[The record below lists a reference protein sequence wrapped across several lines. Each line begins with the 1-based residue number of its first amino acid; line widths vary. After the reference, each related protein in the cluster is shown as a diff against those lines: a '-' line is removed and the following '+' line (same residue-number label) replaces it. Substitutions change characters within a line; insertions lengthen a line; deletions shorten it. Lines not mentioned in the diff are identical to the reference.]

1 MFFSQH
7 ISLRG
12 SLSCSHA
19 IQEHGKEPHCRARTR
34 QGPAGGVGAVEERVQ
49 DPKRSGRLLGVAD
62 GARGCARVRGPGCW
76 VSPERTIT
84 LQGHEKLTSR
94 TVAIRTQSGNA
105 SLSWDELKPL
115 KGWIRLTWGW
125 ERQGSKGSEVRKGAQ
140 QSRGRLDRPISLVLS
155 GALPLPDYFSRSSL
169 FSTPVCPAQL
179 FPCILHLLLSGLIQ
193 PHIAASNLSDKDT
206 SAWLSP
212 ALIRSTLVSVSYWS
226 VHLHFLYMCVPFL
239 RQA

>member
-1 MFFSQH
+1 MQPRYSGAQEGA
-7 ISLRG
+7 SLPGRDQAGTRG
-12 SLSCSHA
+12 RGRRCGGEGAGSEEEWEASGGGRWG
-19 IQEHGKEPHCRARTR
+19 QRVR
-34 QGPAGGVGAVEERVQ
+34 QG
-49 DPKRSGRLLGVAD
+49 
-62 GARGCARVRGPGCW
+62 RGPGCW

-94 TVAIRTQSGNA
+94 TVANRTQSGDS

-125 ERQGSKGSEVRKGAQ
+125 GRQGSKGSEVRKGAQ
-140 QSRGRLDRPISLVLS
+140 QSRGRLGRPIYLVLS
-155 GALPLPDYFSRSSL
+155 GALSLPDYFSRSSL

-193 PHIAASNLSDKDT
+193 PHIAASNLSDNDT
-206 SAWLSP
+206 WAWLSP
-212 ALIRSTLVSVSYWS
+212 ALIRSTLVRDSYWS
-226 VHLHFLYMCVPFL
+226 VHLHVLYMCVPFL